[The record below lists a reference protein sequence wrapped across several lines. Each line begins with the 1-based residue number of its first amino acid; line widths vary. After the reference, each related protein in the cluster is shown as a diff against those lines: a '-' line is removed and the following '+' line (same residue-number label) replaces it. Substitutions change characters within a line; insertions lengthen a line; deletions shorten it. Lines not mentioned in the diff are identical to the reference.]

1 MNNNPL
7 DIFRIRMKETRT
19 RKNITL
25 KEIAES
31 VGCKEATIQRYESG
45 NGIKSVP
52 YETLVAIADTL
63 GVSPQYLLGWEKPKL
78 NSPELLADIA
88 GDSRLL
94 DYIDKIKN
102 LTDSDKEKVYS
113 YIDYI
118 HSSNK

>member
-88 GDSRLL
+88 GDSVLL

>member
-88 GDSRLL
+88 GDGRLL
-94 DYIDKIKN
+94 EYIEKIKN
-102 LTDSDKEKVYS
+102 LTDTDKEKVYS

-118 HSSNK
+118 YSTNK

>member
-1 MNNNPL
+1 MSGNPL

-45 NGIKSVP
+45 NGIKTVP

-63 GVSPQYLLGWEKPKL
+63 GVSPQYLLGWEKPKMD
-78 NSPELLADIA
+78 SPELLADIA
-88 GDSRLL
+88 GDFKLL
-94 DYIDKIKN
+94 ECIRKIN
-102 LTDSDKEKVYS
+102 SMTENDKEKVYS
-113 YIDYI
+113 YIDYNY
-118 HSSNK
+118 SANK